1 MSVSDASAGSKAQ
14 GGGDRFGSA
23 VRFLADNRG
32 RTGMSAFAF
41 KLELEDGTP
50 ADPSAFQI
58 VVSSWQPG

>member
-1 MSVSDASAGSKAQ
+1 
-14 GGGDRFGSA
+14 
-23 VRFLADNRG
+23 
-32 RTGMSAFAF
+32 MSAFAF